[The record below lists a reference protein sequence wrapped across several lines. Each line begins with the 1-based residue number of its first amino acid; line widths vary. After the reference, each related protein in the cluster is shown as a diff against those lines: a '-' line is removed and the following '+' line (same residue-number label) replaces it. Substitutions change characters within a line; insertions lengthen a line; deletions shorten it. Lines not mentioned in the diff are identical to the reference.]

1 MKPGNFL
8 RHPLCVAAVALLAL
22 PHVVTGT
29 GFTWGIA
36 TEIAIFA
43 LVGLGYNLLLGYTG
57 LLSFGHGMFFGLAAY
72 ATALSQMHWFKGS
85 LWLPLGFAVLF
96 SAAFGLVVGF
106 LVLRRRG
113 VYFSLLTLAF
123 TALTFYIVYRWTSFT
138 GGENGL
144 SGIQRAPFS
153 GLDLDNQVVFYHL
166 IAVIV
171 FVVAWIMWR
180 VVHSPL
186 GSVLA
191 AIRENEN
198 RALFIGYPVLRYK
211 LAAFVI
217 SATVTGLGGSLMA
230 FLKLFVSADTV
241 HVNFSG
247 EILAMTIFG
256 GVGSFLGPTLGA
268 FFYIMFREVLTGYT
282 SAWQF
287 WFGLLFMAFILFS
300 PSGLVGVGARLLAP
314 LRKKGEGIGAMAA
327 RATPQ
332 PGQEIPAFL
341 REHSPVSGTILSCA
355 GVIKRF
361 GGFTA
366 VAGVDLKLTDRTLH
380 ALIGPNGAGKTTL
393 FNAISGMFAPDAGR
407 IVLDNT
413 PIAGL
418 PAEQVVK
425 QGLAR
430 SFQITSLFPALSV
443 WENLRL
449 AVQARDARRFNAWT
463 RSGALPQV
471 NAETRE
477 LVKFL
482 GFENTEHALISS
494 LSYGGQR
501 LVEIGMALAAKP
513 RVLLL
518 DEPLAGLAAAERE
531 RIGVLIRRLTGDM
544 AVLLVEHDID
554 RVFGMAD
561 IVTVMNEGRVL
572 VEGDAETVRAHPE
585 VQRVYIGSGHAH
597 LVAQRTQRD
606 PSSQEVLL
614 QLDKIN
620 SFYGNSHILHDVSL
634 VVRAREVVGLLG
646 RNGAGKSSTFKS
658 ILGIV
663 QPASGTVTFN
673 GRVISGSTPEQIAR
687 LGIGLVPQG
696 RRLFSGLTVD
706 ENLRLGALGRRTGD
720 GVKWDRDRIYGYFPR
735 IREKLHTKADLL
747 SGGEQQMVAIAR
759 ALSGNVKLLLMDE
772 PFEGLSPAMVEEVF
786 KSIEQLRQEVAI
798 LIIEHRLDL
807 VLSLADRTCV
817 LDRGHVSHQGPAQP
831 LLTDLE
837 FRKQVL
843 WL

>member
-1 MKPGNFL
+1 MKPGTFL
-8 RHPLCVAAVALLAL
+8 RHPLFIAAVALLVL

-72 ATALSQMHWFKGS
+72 ATALAQMHWFKGS
-85 LWLPLGFAVLF
+85 LWLPLGFAVVF
-96 SAAFGLVVGF
+96 SAALGLVVGF

-144 SGIQRAPFS
+144 SGIQRVPFF

-171 FVVAWIMWR
+171 FVFAWIIWR

-191 AIRENEN
+191 AIRENES
-198 RALFIGYPVLRYK
+198 RARFIGYPVLRYK

-217 SATVTGLGGSLMA
+217 SATITGLGGSLMA

-256 GVGSFLGPTLGA
+256 GVGSFLGPTIGA
-268 FFYIMFREVLTGYT
+268 LFYIMFREVLTGYT

-300 PSGLVGVGARLLAP
+300 PAGLVGAGSRLLAP
-314 LRKKGEGIGAMAA
+314 LRKKQESAGAMAA
-327 RATPQ
+327 RVTPQ

-341 REHSPVSGTILSCA
+341 REHSAVSGTILSCA
-355 GVIKRF
+355 GVVKRF
-361 GGFTA
+361 SGFTA
-366 VAGVDLKLTDRTLH
+366 VAGVDLQLADRKLH

-393 FNAISGMFAPDAGR
+393 FNIISGMFAPDAGR
-407 IVLDNT
+407 IVLGNT

-418 PAEQVVK
+418 PAEQVVN

-463 RSGALPQV
+463 RSDTLPQV
-471 NAETRE
+471 NAQTHE

-482 GFENTEHALISS
+482 GLENTEHALISS

-531 RIGVLIRRLTGDM
+531 RISVLIRRLTGDM

-572 VEGDAETVRAHPE
+572 VEGGAETVRAHPE

-597 LVAQRTQRD
+597 LAAQRRQGD
-606 PSSQEVLL
+606 PAQEVLL
-614 QLDKIN
+614 ELEKIN
-620 SFYGNSHILHDVSL
+620 SFYGKSHILHDVSL
-634 VVRAREVVGLLG
+634 MVRAREVVGLLG

-663 QPASGTVTFN
+663 QPASGSVVF
-673 GRVISGSTPEQIAR
+673 GGQVISGSTPERIAR

-696 RRLFSGLTVD
+696 RRLFSGLTVE
-706 ENLRLGALGRRTGD
+706 ENLRLGGLARQGGD

-759 ALSGNVKLLLMDE
+759 ALSGNVKLLLLDE

-786 KSIEQLRQEVAI
+786 KSIEQLRQDVAI
-798 LIIEHRLDL
+798 LIIEHHLDL
-807 VLSLADRTCV
+807 VLSLADRAYV
-817 LDRGHVSHQGPAQP
+817 LDRGHVSHEGPAQP